1 MQTPT
6 NTISPL
12 MLFWSMIYVLA
23 LLSIYTCIASFLARS
38 RDVSKVPRKTNQK
51 QPRVRN
57 LMQIQA
63 QPTN

>member
-23 LLSIYTCIASFLARS
+23 LLSIYTCIAGFLARS
-38 RDVSKVPRKTNQK
+38 RETAKSPAKPI
-51 QPRVRN
+51 RN
-57 LMQIQA
+57 DLGFKS
-63 QPTN
+63 